1 MSEVEIRD
9 VGGFKIYYESYDDYH
24 FENDPF
30 LVLTRKFKLEPTDS
44 FLLEFG
50 DNKGTNCLMF
60 WVDKICGIVYKIK
73 CFACDYLLEAE
84 LSFPEVE
91 QNKWGGVSCFPGGR
105 RDDGSEKSN
114 KFQMSF
120 NTKELDI
127 VLDPQNTPDETMEIY
142 VEGRVEYGIGYD
154 NTLQYIRIKDLTP
167 EEYAIL
173 KKYKTERPI
182 EDFAPIAYLSS
193 K

>member
-1 MSEVEIRD
+1 MSKVEIRD
-9 VGGFKIYYESYDDYH
+9 VGDFKIYYDSYDDYH

-30 LVLTRKFKLEPTDS
+30 LVLTRFESDPANS
-44 FLLEFG
+44 FLIEFG
-50 DNKGTNCLMF
+50 DNKGPNCLMV
-60 WVDKICGIVYKIK
+60 WVNKIFGLVYKIK
-73 CFACDYLLEAE
+73 CFACDCLFEAE

-91 QNKWGGVSCFPGGR
+91 QSKQSCPAFYPGGY

-120 NTKELDI
+120 NTNELDI
-127 VLDPQNTPDETMEIY
+127 VLDPQNTPDETMEIH
-142 VEGRVEYGIGYD
+142 VEGRVEYGVGYD
-154 NTLQYIRIKDLTP
+154 DSLQYIRIKDLTP

-182 EDFAPIAYLSS
+182 EDFAPIAYLPNND
-193 K
+193 